1 MPGAESTERI
11 IDGRA
16 ASPGVVLGPLV
27 LNFHGHGVAPAQGDA
42 DFERGRLKL
51 AIDKALVQLADIM
64 AEAGGFGTDIL
75 AFQISWLEDP
85 QLASAVD
92 TLIEEG
98 KSAHDAWSSVLNKQ
112 IHELRAS
119 DESVAVARAMDLVDL
134 RERVMA
140 AIDGENPDA
149 ERAVEGG
156 SIYLGEDLTPSRF
169 LALDWSRYSGAALLS
184 GSIAGHVAILA
195 RARGVPMV
203 IGLKAA
209 SESFQNG
216 QRAVLDAE
224 QGRLIVE
231 PCEATCVA
239 FEQKREEALSRE
251 LSQEAYRNKP
261 AATANGEAVTVLV
274 NLDDLSLLDGID
286 VSGCDGVGLVRSEM
300 LMGYPEALHDE
311 EGQLRDYQR
320 IVDWADGRPVTIR
333 TLDVG
338 GDKPIS
344 GYTVEGEID
353 SFLGQRGLR
362 LSLEHE
368 AVFRVQLRALAR
380 AAVAGPMKV
389 MLPMVT
395 IPAEFERARE
405 IMENEVDALRR
416 EGIDAAMP
424 ALGMMVEVPAAALRI
439 GDFDADFFS
448 VGSNDLTQ
456 YTMAVSRDNEAVF
469 DLYDATN
476 PAVLDLIGQVVEAAN
491 AKGKEVSLCGDIA
504 SDPQGLICL
513 LELGLR
519 SLSVAPS
526 ALGRVK
532 QAIAGF
538 DDGTSQ
544 TASTILR

>member
-1 MPGAESTERI
+1 MAER
-11 IDGRA
+11 RH
-16 ASPGVVLGPLV
+16 PGVVLGPLAV
-27 LNFHGHGVAPAQGDA
+27 HFHVPGAMVAQDDPVA
-42 DFERGRLKL
+42 ERQRLTA
-51 AIDKALVQLADIM
+51 AINIALEQLAAIM
-64 AEAGGFGTDIL
+64 DEAGDLGTDIL
-75 AFQISWLEDP
+75 AFQIAFLADT
-85 QLASAVD
+85 QLTDAIEVLISGGQSARN
-92 TLIEEG
+92 
-98 KSAHDAWSSVLNKQ
+98 AWCAILNKQ
-112 IHELRAS
+112 IHDLRDS
-119 DESVAVARAMDLVDL
+119 DESISVARATDLVDL
-134 RERVMA
+134 RERVLA
-140 AIDGENPDA
+140 AIDGDDRTPDGSD
-149 ERAVEGG
+149 GG
-156 SIYLGEDLTPSRF
+156 GAIYLGEDLTPSRF

-209 SESFQNG
+209 EESFQDG
-216 QRAVLDAE
+216 HTAVLDAE
-224 QGRLIVE
+224 QGRLIVD
-231 PCEATCVA
+231 PSEATHQA
-239 FEQKREEALSRE
+239 YQKKREAAEALERK
-251 LSQEAYRNKP
+251 QEAYRNKP
-261 AATANGEAVTVLV
+261 AMTAKGEPVTVLV
-274 NLDDLSLLDGID
+274 NLDDLNLLDGID
-286 VSGCDGVGLVRSEM
+286 VAGCDGVGLVRSEM
-300 LMGYPEALHDE
+300 LMGHPDALHDE
-311 EGQLRDYQR
+311 EGQFRDYRR
-320 IVDWADGRPVTIR
+320 IVDWAAGRPVTIR

-380 AAVAGPMKV
+380 AAHGGPLKI

-395 IPAEFERARE
+395 IPAEFERARAILE
-405 IMENEVDALRR
+405 SEVEALQRDD
-416 EGIDAAMP
+416 IDAALP
-424 ALGMMVEVPAAALRI
+424 SLGMMVEVPAAALRV

-448 VGSNDLTQ
+448 IGSNDLTQ

-476 PAVLDLIGQVVEAAN
+476 PAVLDLIGQIVATAN
-491 AKGKEVSLCGDIA
+491 VKGKEVSLCGDIA

-513 LELGLR
+513 LDLGLR

-538 DDGTSQ
+538 DGGCAQ